1 MAFSSKAKGLD
12 ESELQRVKN
21 EEETQKE
28 EQWVRGPAGRGGVL
42 ASKHIIFTP
51 IYLYRLANP

>member
-12 ESELQRVKN
+12 ESELKRVKN

-28 EQWVRGPAGRGGVL
+28 EQ
-42 ASKHIIFTP
+42 
-51 IYLYRLANP
+51 